1 MAVGIRAG
9 PDVIEAAT
17 RKPLFKLPAPSA
29 SVTSSYAVGKESR
42 TFLVREPLENPQ
54 PLQLIENWPRFLE
67 IVRPG
72 SKTSWLRQQLFR
84 TTAVSRHAVHMPPPG

>member
-29 SVTSSYAVGKESR
+29 SVTSSYEVGKQGR
-42 TFLVREPLENPQ
+42 TFLVREPLESPQ
-54 PLQLIENWPRFLE
+54 PLQLIENWPALLGNR
-67 IVRPG
+67 
-72 SKTSWLRQQLFR
+72 
-84 TTAVSRHAVHMPPPG
+84 